1 MIDLDLFQHK
11 YFTCFVEK
19 EKGNVA
25 YVEDNLNK
33 HIEAKLA
40 ERREYLDLIE
50 ETKEI
55 NYGLYLK
62 MVQADEQRHGALFH
76 EEKKI
81 SEPQILK
88 EVKVEK
94 TNQPLRR
101 AKTTRSRRNPKKN
114 IKLSEQPNCV
124 ATTDNK
130 DEVVQDGEEV
140 AMTWAYTI
148 LINEFYRRNEIRDK
162 MKKLK
167 KTTNEKLEALWKF
180 RKIQAL
186 TKKENKKKEKER
198 KQQELLKSAAI
209 SAAISAKA
217 ASKASKKDEK
227 SENTVSEENPESNGT
242 KKRGSFKRK
251 VQVINL
257 QDQIDAKKKS
267 TGSQI
272 GDSQDQTFY
281 RLKTEK
287 EKIEEAKKV
296 LRYLK
301 EKQELRDQIERL
313 EGKNKSK
320 ENISRDN
327 STAISDQTRE
337 DTMSIETAESKYT
350 IHMEILFEI
359 ACI

>member
-1 MIDLDLFQHK
+1 M
-11 YFTCFVEK
+11 
-19 EKGNVA
+19 
-25 YVEDNLNK
+25 EDNLNK
-33 HIEAKLA
+33 HIEEKLA

-101 AKTTRSRRNPKKN
+101 AKSTRSRRNPKKT
-114 IKLSEQPNCV
+114 IKSSEQPNCV

-186 TKKENKKKEKER
+186 TKKKNKKEEKER

-217 ASKASKKDEK
+217 ALKASKKNEK
-227 SENTVSEENPESNGT
+227 SENATNEETPESNGT

-257 QDQIDAKKKS
+257 QDQIEAKKKS
-267 TGSQI
+267 TGDQNGESQE
-272 GDSQDQTFY
+272 QPFY
-281 RLKTEK
+281 RVKTEK
-287 EKIEEAKKV
+287 EKVEEAKKV

-301 EKQELRDQIERL
+301 EKQELRDHIERI
-313 EGKNKSK
+313 EEKNRSK
-320 ENISRDN
+320 PNINGDN
-327 STAISDQTRE
+327 LSAISDQTRE
-337 DTMSIETAESKYT
+337 DTMSIGTAGSKYT
-350 IHMEILFEI
+350 IHTESLFEI
-359 ACI
+359 VCDIVDFKLMVYVR